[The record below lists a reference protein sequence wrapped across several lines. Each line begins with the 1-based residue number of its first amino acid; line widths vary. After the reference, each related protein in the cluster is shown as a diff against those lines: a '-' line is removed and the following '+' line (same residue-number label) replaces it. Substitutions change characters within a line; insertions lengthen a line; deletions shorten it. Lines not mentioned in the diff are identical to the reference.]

1 MKLTHELIEKILYD
15 GMASHTALGQK
26 FIQLVDD
33 RMGFH
38 IDACY
43 LQSGLQLLIP
53 SDKTIEALVRAR
65 QVRFAKCN
73 HLTVW
78 CHSDQMV
85 GKSEEIYK
93 ETLYSLF
100 LELLDREQITP
111 DYPRQYLPEE
121 MRYYGWINKRKEEVD
136 HAKAL
141 QPDGEICEQ
150 HTVAIEFIDHLAL
163 WHYLQNS
170 LKIMNRC
177 ETVTEIGARV
187 FCGYDQSRRNMAY
200 YIILPDSA
208 FCNVDKRTL
217 LRNFNAYAL
226 EKLKPYD
233 KWNAINEDAVAPI
246 ICKWSDLSEEL
257 RFSLV
262 KG

>member
-100 LELLDREQITP
+100 LELLDREQIT
-111 DYPRQYLPEE
+111 
-121 MRYYGWINKRKEEVD
+121 V
-136 HAKAL
+136 
-141 QPDGEICEQ
+141 
-150 HTVAIEFIDHLAL
+150 EFINYLAL

-170 LKIMNRC
+170 LKTMNCC
-177 ETVTEIGARV
+177 EAVTEIGARV

-208 FCNVDKRTL
+208 FCNVHSK
-217 LRNFNAYAL
+217 
-226 EKLKPYD
+226 
-233 KWNAINEDAVAPI
+233 
-246 ICKWSDLSEEL
+246 SE
-257 RFSLV
+257 S
-262 KG
+262 